1 MVLVLCV
8 CAFFPLLQFSA
19 FVFLIAPQ
27 NRKNIAIELCAV
39 CACVLEQS
47 VFNADKENP
56 NHPEEPM
63 TEIAEVQVHK
73 LATF

>member
-1 MVLVLCV
+1 MCYTYVCVIVLL
-8 CAFFPLLQFSA
+8 
-19 FVFLIAPQ
+19 
-27 NRKNIAIELCAV
+27 
-39 CACVLEQS
+39 QS

-56 NHPEEPM
+56 NQPSKEPM